1 MRASGGVYL
10 TPAPRLSSTVRSVAI
25 TLASVNTQ
33 TMALCC
39 VSWIF
44 FLARCQGYCTA
55 HMHAQLRR
63 RCYLTSSYMLLQA
76 RYQSRYA
83 AGVQTNPNTMGRGWT
98 VKSGRIWLKW
108 ISNVLIYYKNVVF
121 MIWGSFVDLMRHI
134 QSIGLSFLFLF
145 CILSRPTLYFGGKVL
160 EVCQVDTVSSGLSQ
174 GRRRTIFCQ
183 FPEKHGT
190 VGYII
195 QKGLTAHWNETG
207 TSHKRST

>member
-63 RCYLTSSYMLLQA
+63 RCYLTSGYLLPQA
-76 RYQSRYA
+76 RISIMPRSWGATKSEYYGQRMNCKKWQN
-83 AGVQTNPNTMGRGWT
+83 QT
-98 VKSGRIWLKW
+98 
-108 ISNVLIYYKNVVF
+108 
-121 MIWGSFVDLMRHI
+121 
-134 QSIGLSFLFLF
+134 
-145 CILSRPTLYFGGKVL
+145 
-160 EVCQVDTVSSGLSQ
+160 EVNQ
-174 GRRRTIFCQ
+174 
-183 FPEKHGT
+183 
-190 VGYII
+190 
-195 QKGLTAHWNETG
+195 
-207 TSHKRST
+207 